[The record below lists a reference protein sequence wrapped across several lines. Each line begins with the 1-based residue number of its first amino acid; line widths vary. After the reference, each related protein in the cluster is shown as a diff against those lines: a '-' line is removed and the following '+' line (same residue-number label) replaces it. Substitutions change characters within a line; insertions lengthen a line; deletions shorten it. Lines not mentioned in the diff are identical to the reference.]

1 MNREQRRA
9 AAKKAKNEGN
19 EELEEKVALFGKLGD
34 QCLTCEKAFD
44 KKNEDMVMSWHVVVR
59 EQEEKV
65 NLYCPECWNKA
76 MEITEDF
83 FRRVG
88 ERNEQA

>member
-9 AAKKAKNEGN
+9 AAKQAKKDGKG
-19 EELEEKVALFGKLGD
+19 ELEEKVALFGKLAD
-34 QCLTCEKAFD
+34 ECLTCQKPFD
-44 KKNEDMVMSWHVVVR
+44 KKNKDMVMSWHVVVR
-59 EQEEKV
+59 KQEEKV
-65 NLYCPECWNKA
+65 NLYCPECWGKA

-88 ERNEQA
+88 ERDEQT